1 MDLPASVAP
10 FILRGVSL
18 LGIDSVH
25 CPAAR
30 RQEAWRRL
38 ALDLDREKLA
48 SMTQTIGLDEVFAAG
63 ARILKGETR
72 GRLVVTI
79 P

>member
-1 MDLPASVAP
+1 MTRTIP
-10 FILRGVSL
+10 
-18 LGIDSVH
+18 
-25 CPAAR
+25 
-30 RQEAWRRL
+30 L
-38 ALDLDREKLA
+38 A
-48 SMTQTIGLDEVFAAG
+48 EVFDAG

>member
-1 MDLPASVAP
+1 MDLPATVAP

-25 CPAAR
+25 CPKAR
-30 RQEAWRRL
+30 RLEAWRRL

-48 SMTQTIGLDEVFAAG
+48 TMTRTIALAEVFDAG
-63 ARILKGETR
+63 ARILRGETR
-72 GRLVVTI
+72 GRLVVTVA
-79 P
+79 

>member
-1 MDLPASVAP
+1 MDLPTTVTP
-10 FILRGVSL
+10 FILRGVTL
-18 LGIDSVH
+18 VGIDSVH
-25 CPAAR
+25 CPMPR
-30 RQEAWRRL
+30 RLDAWRRL
-38 ALDLDREKLA
+38 ASELDRAKLQA
-48 SMTQTIGLDEVFAAG
+48 MTRTVSFDQAFDAG

>member
-1 MDLPASVAP
+1 
-10 FILRGVSL
+10 
-18 LGIDSVH
+18 
-25 CPAAR
+25 
-30 RQEAWRRL
+30 L
-38 ALDLDREKLA
+38 A
-48 SMTQTIGLDEVFAAG
+48 QVFEAG